1 MSMQNKTYH
10 VNVNA
15 KLIISVKKVI
25 VGILA
30 LVSVRI
36 VSI

>member
-15 KLIISVKKVI
+15 KLTISVKKVI